1 MDSRTPNRFVFNHTL
16 WKLGQEIEDAVLP
29 SINSKWEADFKRK
42 QDIFDVIDFHD
53 DDKKIA
59 CEVKG
64 RRIKS
69 SAYPTTIITLNK
81 VHKAYQLI
89 EEGWEVYFVFVFTDK
104 TLYCKLTGEENWEV
118 KLTGT
123 FQIEHNLIP
132 ITELKEIEE

>member
-1 MDSRTPNRFVFNHTL
+1 MEYKQKSRFDFNKEL
-16 WKLGQEIEDAVLP
+16 WKLGQSIEDAILP